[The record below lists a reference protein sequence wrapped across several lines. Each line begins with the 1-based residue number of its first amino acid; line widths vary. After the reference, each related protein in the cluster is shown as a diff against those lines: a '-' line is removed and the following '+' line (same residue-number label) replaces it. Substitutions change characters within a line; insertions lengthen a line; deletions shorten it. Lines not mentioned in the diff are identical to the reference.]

1 MCAKQ
6 TNQNLFLLISRNT
19 VAGQVQL
26 PPGVRSGR
34 GVAKGRDFNPDLLF
48 FFRGHVSRKTKREVF
63 KVGFFCRSK
72 KNAPSLSFTRSRART
87 APFGRRTDGSD
98 IVSSAALSL
107 RMCTGTRSM
116 AHGPARR
123 RSGSVCN
130 KPPTHGC
137 RWRSAGLSL
146 RASGLVLF
154 LACTARVD
162 RASPSPCAANMDG
175 EATYRE
181 ATEDCYS
188 LWGACSCPGCCWK
201 CPANSFSGSARR
213 LALSVLSDADAMPAH
228 PTPRC

>member
-1 MCAKQ
+1 VPGSAREDPSPVCAKQ

-72 KNAPSLSFTRSRART
+72 KKKVAPSLSFTRSRART

-130 KPPTHGC
+130 KPPTHTA
-137 RWRSAGLSL
+137 AGGGRRGSPFGRPGWSSFSPVQREWTVL
-146 RASGLVLF
+146 RPVHAQRIW
-154 LACTARVD
+154 TARQHTA
-162 RASPSPCAANMDG
+162 RQQRTATRFGEPAAV
-175 EATYRE
+175 
-181 ATEDCYS
+181 
-188 LWGACSCPGCCWK
+188 
-201 CPANSFSGSARR
+201 PAAAGS
-213 LALSVLSDADAMPAH
+213 VP
-228 PTPRC
+228 PTRSQVVPDDWP